1 MVGKIKKNGGENREG
16 WLGKLRRMVGKIKEN
31 NRENQDRENHV
42 NERKS

>member
-1 MVGKIKKNGGENREG
+1 MVGKIKENGGENREE